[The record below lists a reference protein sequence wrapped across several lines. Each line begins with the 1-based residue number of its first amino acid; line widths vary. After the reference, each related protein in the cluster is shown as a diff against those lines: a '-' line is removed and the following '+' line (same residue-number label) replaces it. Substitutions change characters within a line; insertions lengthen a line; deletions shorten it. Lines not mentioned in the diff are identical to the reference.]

1 MAPIDELSVG
11 GAPVLGGRHS
21 KGKRDNQ
28 PNDGVGGGGSFGEA
42 MRTGGTRGGGC
53 LPIVLGGELRDEKN
67 DNREGD
73 GALNFDGSCGIR

>member
-1 MAPIDELSVG
+1 MG
-11 GAPVLGGRHS
+11 GAPILGGCLLVEICN
-21 KGKRDNQ
+21 NQ
-28 PNDGVGGGGSFGEA
+28 PNDGVGGGEGVGEA